1 MCLSHS
7 TISRNIYH
15 NIYNVDIDNY
25 VVLGFSPY
33 DGRIQSRIVSVKWTC
48 QRLRKSS
55 RPWLLQLQDRLPGES
70 FTEPGD
76 ECAAKE
82 TNMDTLLRQVLL
94 NLNEMG
100 SKISGLKKMSFEIQL
115 LKAFTKNG
123 NSMFYLI

>member
-15 NIYNVDIDNY
+15 NIYNVDIENY

-70 FTEPGD
+70 FTEPGN
-76 ECAAKE
+76 ECAAKGDPYE
-82 TNMDTLLRQVLL
+82 HPASTGFAELERDGLQDQWIEE
-94 NLNEMG
+94 NE
-100 SKISGLKKMSFEIQL
+100 L
-115 LKAFTKNG
+115 
-123 NSMFYLI
+123 